1 MTNFHVV
8 NEIMHEI
15 TWNKSKK
22 TVQKFIYINKIIH
35 DHISMIFVLD
45 HIWSSHGHP
54 LIQLQTTNLY
64 QWNTNN
70 SNNNNNVKYIH

>member
-8 NEIMHEI
+8 NGILHEI

-45 HIWSSHGHP
+45 HMVITWSSAH
-54 LIQLQTTNLY
+54 TMTNY
-64 QWNTNN
+64 QFISMNTNN
-70 SNNNNNVKYIH
+70 SNNNNNVVT